1 MGTRP
6 RTFTSEERLSGK
18 GAYDRVF
25 GQGRA
30 FRTRHL
36 TALAAPTDAG
46 VSRLGLSVG
55 RKTGNAVRRN
65 RIKRVLREAY
75 RLNKDALDVHCDIVL
90 IPRRGWRSVH
100 LSVAQPELQH
110 ILRKIN
116 EAFAP

>member
-1 MGTRP
+1 MGKPT
-6 RTFTSEERLSGK
+6 RTFTSQERLSGK

-25 GQGRA
+25 SKGRA

-55 RKTGNAVRRN
+55 RKVGNATRRN

-75 RLNKDALDVHCDIVL
+75 RLNKGLLGVDCDIVL

-100 LSVAQPELQH
+100 LSVAEPELQH

-116 EAFAP
+116 EAFPA